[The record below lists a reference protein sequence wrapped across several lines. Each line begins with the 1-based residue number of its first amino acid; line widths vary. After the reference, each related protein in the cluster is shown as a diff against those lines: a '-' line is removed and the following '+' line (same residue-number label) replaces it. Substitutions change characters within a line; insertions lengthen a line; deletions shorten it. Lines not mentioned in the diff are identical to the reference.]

1 MPRLIPACANRGLY
15 SFSKQ
20 NFLREMKQD
29 IPNYGAL
36 SERNLWGY
44 LVMQVFYKLIA
55 NQWVEFTVT
64 VTMQNY

>member
-1 MPRLIPACANRGLY
+1 
-15 SFSKQ
+15 
-20 NFLREMKQD
+20 MKQD

-44 LVMQVFYKLIA
+44 LAMQVFYKLIA

-64 VTMQNY
+64 VTMEIY

>member
-1 MPRLIPACANRGLY
+1 
-15 SFSKQ
+15 
-20 NFLREMKQD
+20 MKQD

-55 NQWVEFTVT
+55 NQSVEFTVT